1 MRPDVVIVTGAARGI
16 GASISERLS
25 RNGWRVVGFDR
36 SFGDEDYAHLA
47 FRHVVDVADY
57 EAVLAATT
65 LVENTIGPVGALIN
79 NAGITRDA
87 VCHKMDPADFRAVLD
102 VNLSG
107 PFHLCRALLAGMRER
122 FFGRIV
128 NISSINGQRGQFG
141 QANYAAAK
149 AGLIA
154 LTKSIALENASKGIT
169 ANCIAPGFIQSDMT
183 DAMRRD
189 ILDAEVA
196 RIPVGR
202 IGTPTDI
209 ASSVLFLTSEDAS
222 FITGQVL
229 SVNGGQL
236 MP

>member
-1 MRPDVVIVTGAARGI
+1 MRPDVAIVTGAARGI
-16 GASISERLS
+16 GAAIAERLS
-25 RNGWRVVGFDR
+25 RHGWRVAGLDR
-36 SFGDEDYAHLA
+36 AFGDEDHSHLA
-47 FRHVVDVADY
+47 VRHVVDVADY

-65 LVENTIGPVGALIN
+65 LVEQSLGPVGALIN

-87 VCHKMDPADFRAVLD
+87 VCHRMDPADFRAVLD

-107 PFHLCRALLAGMRER
+107 PFHLCRALLAGMRAR
-122 FFGRIV
+122 AFGRIV
-128 NISSINGQRGQFG
+128 NISSINGLRGQFG

-154 LTKSIALENASKGIT
+154 MTKSIALENASKGIT

-183 DAMRRD
+183 DAMPPD
-189 ILDAEVA
+189 ILDAEVG

-202 IGTPTDI
+202 IGMPTDI
-209 ASSVLFLTSEDAS
+209 ASSVLFLTSPDAS

>member
-1 MRPDVVIVTGAARGI
+1 MRPDVAIVTGAARGI
-16 GASISERLS
+16 GAAIAERLS
-25 RNGWRVVGFDR
+25 HHGWRVVGFDR
-36 SFGDEDYAHLA
+36 GFGEESPSHLA

-57 EAVLAATT
+57 EEVLAATN
-65 LVENTIGPVGALIN
+65 LVEKTIGPVGALIN
-79 NAGITRDA
+79 NAGISRDA
-87 VCHKMDPADFRAVLD
+87 VCHRMDPADFKAVLD

-122 FFGRIV
+122 TFGRIV
-128 NISSINGQRGQFG
+128 NMSSMNAQRGQVG

-154 LTKSIALENASKGIT
+154 LTKSIALENAAKGIT
-169 ANCIAPGFIQSDMT
+169 ANCIAPGFIQTDMT

-189 ILDAEVA
+189 IRDAEVA
-196 RIPVGR
+196 RIPAGR

-209 ASSVLFLTSEDAS
+209 ASSILFLTSEDAS

>member
-1 MRPDVVIVTGAARGI
+1 MKPDAAIVTGAARGI
-16 GASISERLS
+16 GAAIAERLS
-25 RNGWRVVGFDR
+25 RNGWRVAGFDR
-36 SFGDEDYAHLA
+36 AFGEESPSYLA
-47 FRHVVDVADY
+47 VQHVVNVADY
-57 EAVLAATT
+57 EAVLAATS
-65 LVENTIGPVGALIN
+65 LVEKTIGPVGALIN

-87 VCHKMDPADFRAVLD
+87 LCHKMDPADFKAVLD

-107 PFHLCRALLAGMRER
+107 PFHLCRALLAGMRGR
-122 FFGRIV
+122 AFGRIV
-128 NISSINGQRGQFG
+128 NISSMNAQRGQVG

-154 LTKSIALENASKGIT
+154 LTKSIALENAAKGIT
-169 ANCIAPGFIQSDMT
+169 ANCIAPGFIQTVMT

-189 ILDAEVA
+189 VRDAEVA
-196 RIPVGR
+196 CIPAGR
-202 IGTPTDI
+202 IGMPMDV
-209 ASSVLFLTSEDAS
+209 ASSVLFLTSDDAS